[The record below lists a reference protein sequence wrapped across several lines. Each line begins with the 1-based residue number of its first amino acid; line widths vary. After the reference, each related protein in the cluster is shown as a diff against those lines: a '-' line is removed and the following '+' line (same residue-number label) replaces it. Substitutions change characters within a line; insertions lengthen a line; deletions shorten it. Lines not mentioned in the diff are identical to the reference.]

1 MGGKGEKGIK
11 NESQGSGLSN
21 WADMFLYTELKILR
35 RGSLLG
41 DN

>member
-21 WADMFLYTELKILR
+21 WVDMFLYTELKILR